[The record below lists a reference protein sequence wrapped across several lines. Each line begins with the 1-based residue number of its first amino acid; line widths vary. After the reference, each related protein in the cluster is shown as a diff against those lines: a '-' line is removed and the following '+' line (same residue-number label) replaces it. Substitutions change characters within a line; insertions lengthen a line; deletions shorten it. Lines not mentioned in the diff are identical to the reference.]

1 MTDDGSTGSG
11 VYIDDV
17 WPVPEFANHTVI
29 SDSITDTLYNMSI
42 DSVGTYY
49 YRVRG
54 HNATWGW
61 NDQGPLEDIVVTG
74 AGVAQEPT
82 GKLITSIFKVG
93 PNPVLTGTQVSYA
106 LERAGLASLDV
117 YDATGRLV
125 RNLAS
130 GTHKAGTY
138 TAVWDAK
145 DITGKSV
152 PAGVYYVRLSAD
164 RVSTTRVTVV
174 R

>member
-1 MTDDGSTGSG
+1 MTDDGTTGSG

-17 WPVPEFANHTVI
+17 WPVPTFAHRDTV
-29 SDSITDTLYNMSI
+29 SNNITDTLYSMTR

-61 NDQGPLEDIVVTG
+61 SDQGPLENIVITG

-82 GKLITSIFKVG
+82 GKLVTSIFKVG
-93 PNPVLTGTQVSYA
+93 PNPVLNGTRVSYA
-106 LERAGLASLDV
+106 LERAGLASLNV
-117 YDATGRLV
+117 YAATGRLV
-125 RNLAS
+125 RDLAS
-130 GTHKAGTY
+130 GMHKAGTY
-138 TAVWDAK
+138 AAAWDAN
-145 DITGKSV
+145 DMTGRSV

-164 RVSTTRVTVV
+164 KTSTARVTVV